1 MLLNIGLGNFFFLIY
16 TKTKGNKIKY
26 KQMRLFQIKKIMH
39 SKGNHKQNE
48 EETTYGMGENICKQH
63 IWQEVNI

>member
-1 MLLNIGLGNFFFLIY
+1 
-16 TKTKGNKIKY
+16 
-26 KQMRLFQIKKIMH
+26 MRLFQIKKIMH

-48 EETTYGMGENICKQH
+48 EETTYGMGENICKPH